1 MSTSTIAPP
10 SVPRN
15 VLHRGSRRMSMK
27 TRRTYLAYLF
37 LSPALIGLITFLII
51 PLFWG
56 IWISFTNY
64 TPGIPSTF
72 IGMANYTRVF
82 EDPMVRSATWVVI
95 RYALV
100 VIPFL
105 MVVPLLM
112 AFPLNR
118 EFMGIGFFR
127 AGVYFPHIVSMVV
140 VATMFIYIYRTDGII
155 NQILFRLAGLIGV
168 EFQPIA
174 FLKSSQWALIAVIFV
189 TLFKSSGYYSILYLA
204 GLQNVPHELIEAA
217 QIDGANWIQRL
228 WFVILPQIRPMS
240 TLILIVAM
248 IGSIK
253 LFGEVFVMTGGGPG
267 LATQSLMLTVYQ
279 QAFQHFR
286 FGYASA
292 LAIVMTVFILALSW
306 LSLKL
311 SEWSQS

>member
-1 MSTSTIAPP
+1 MSTTVMS
-10 SVPRN
+10 PR
-15 VLHRGSRRMSMK
+15 HRPRRMSMQ

-37 LSPALIGLITFLII
+37 LAPALLGLTVFLLI
-51 PLFWG
+51 PLVWG

-64 TPGIPSTF
+64 TPGVPSVF
-72 IGMANYTRVF
+72 VGMENYVRVF
-82 EDPMVRSATWVVI
+82 QDDMVHAATWVVI
-95 RYALV
+95 KYAMV
-100 VIPFL
+100 VLPFL
-105 MVVPLLM
+105 VVVPLLM

-118 EFMGIGFFR
+118 SFPGLGIFR

-155 NQILFRLAGLIGV
+155 NQVVWRVAGLVGL
-168 EFQPIA
+168 EYEPIT
-174 FLKSSQWALIAVIFV
+174 FLKSSKWALMAVIFV
-189 TLFKSSGYYSILYLA
+189 TIFKSSGYYAILYLA

-240 TLILIVAM
+240 TLIIIVAT

-267 LATQSLMLTVYQ
+267 LSTQSLMLTVYQ
-279 QAFQHFR
+279 QAFQYFR

-292 LAIVMTVFILALSW
+292 LAIVMTLVILVLSW

>member
-1 MSTSTIAPP
+1 MSTTVMSPP
-10 SVPRN
+10 
-15 VLHRGSRRMSMK
+15 HRPRRMSMQ

-37 LSPALIGLITFLII
+37 LAPALLGLTVFLLI
-51 PLFWG
+51 PLVWG

-64 TPGIPSTF
+64 TPGVPSVF
-72 IGMANYTRVF
+72 VGLDNYVRVF
-82 EDPMVRSATWVVI
+82 QDDMVHAATWVVI
-95 RYALV
+95 KYALV
-100 VIPFL
+100 VLPFL
-105 MVVPLLM
+105 VVVPLLM

-118 EFMGIGFFR
+118 SFPGLGIFR

-155 NQILFRLAGLIGV
+155 NQVVWRVAGLVGL
-168 EFQPIA
+168 EYEPIT
-174 FLKSSQWALIAVIFV
+174 FLKSSKWALMAVIFV
-189 TLFKSSGYYSILYLA
+189 TIFKSSGYYAILYLA
-204 GLQNVPHELIEAA
+204 GLQNVPNELIEAA

-240 TLILIVAM
+240 TLIIIVAT

-267 LATQSLMLTVYQ
+267 LSTQSLMLTVYQ
-279 QAFQHFR
+279 QAFQYFR

-292 LAIVMTVFILALSW
+292 LAIVMTLVILVLSW

>member
-1 MSTSTIAPP
+1 MSTT
-10 SVPRN
+10 VMTPR
-15 VLHRGSRRMSMK
+15 HKPRRMSMK

-37 LSPALIGLITFLII
+37 LAPALLGLLAFLLI
-51 PLFWG
+51 PLVWG
-56 IWISFTNY
+56 IWISFTNF
-64 TPGIPSTF
+64 TPGVPSIF
-72 IGMANYTRVF
+72 VGLENYAHVF
-82 EDPMVRSATWVVI
+82 EDEMVRAATWVVI

-105 MVVPLLM
+105 VVVPLLM

-118 EFMGIGFFR
+118 SFYGLGIFR

-155 NQILFRLAGLIGV
+155 NQVLWRVSGLLGL
-168 EFQPIA
+168 EYEPIT
-174 FLKSSQWALIAVIFV
+174 FLKSSRWALIAVIFV
-189 TLFKSSGYYSILYLA
+189 TIFKSSGYYAILYLA

-217 QIDGANWIQRL
+217 QIDGANWVQRL
-228 WFVILPQIRPMS
+228 WHIILPQIRPMS
-240 TLILIVAM
+240 TLIIIVAT
-248 IGSIK
+248 IGSLK

-267 LATQSLMLTVYQ
+267 LSTQSLMLTVYQ
-279 QAFQHFR
+279 QAFQYFR

-292 LAIVMTVFILALSW
+292 LAIVMTLGILVLSW

-311 SEWSQS
+311 SEWSQR